1 MLPIRQA
8 ALAASLLAAF
18 VLASGSASAQTAQPP
33 QPVDTAAD
41 PVIAIVD
48 GSAIRR
54 SDMAAVQRSLPTQ
67 FQQMPLEMIYPMLL
81 ERMID
86 AKLLAAAGRKAKLLD
101 DAEAKAR
108 LAQFEERLLQEIY
121 LTRKLSAGVNEM
133 AVKAR
138 YDKFVKENP
147 PKEEIHA
154 RHILV
159 ATEAEAAAI
168 IAELAKGA
176 DFAKLAAE
184 KTTDPSGKT
193 TGGDLGFFG
202 KDEMVPEFATV
213 AFALKPGEI
222 TEKPVK
228 TQFGW
233 HVIKVDE
240 KRSVAPGLEEAREQ
254 IVNDLQQ
261 EIVAEEVA
269 ALRKDAEVE
278 RFNPD
283 GSAKKN

>member
-1 MLPIRQA
+1 MFPIRQA
-8 ALAASLLAAF
+8 ALAASLLVALAAAGGP
-18 VLASGSASAQTAQPP
+18 VAAQTP

-48 GSAIRR
+48 GGAIRR
-54 SDMAAVQRSLPTQ
+54 SDMAAVQRSLPAQ
-67 FQQMPLEMIYPMLL
+67 FQQMSLEMIYPMLL

-86 AKLLAAAGRKAKLLD
+86 AKLLAAAGRRDKLLD
-101 DAEAKAR
+101 EPEAKAR

-121 LTRKLSAGVNEM
+121 LTRKLSAGVTE
-133 AVKAR
+133 AAIKLR
-138 YDKFVKENP
+138 YEKFAKENP

-168 IAELAKGA
+168 IAELNKGA
-176 DFAKLAAE
+176 DFAKLAGE

-202 KDEMVPEFATV
+202 KDEMVPEFSAA

-240 KRSVAPGLEEAREQ
+240 KRTVAPGIEEAREQ

-269 ALRKDAEVE
+269 ALRKDAKVE